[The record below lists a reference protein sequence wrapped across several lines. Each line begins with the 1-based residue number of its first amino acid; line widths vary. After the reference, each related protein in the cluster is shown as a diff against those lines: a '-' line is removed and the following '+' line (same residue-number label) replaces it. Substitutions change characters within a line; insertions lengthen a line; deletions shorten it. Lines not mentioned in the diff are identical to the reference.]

1 MLNSTTL
8 ASGYAGRDPKEG
20 LAIEAFKVC
29 IKIFV
34 KKKWRFFFVLRNENE
49 KELG

>member
-1 MLNSTTL
+1 MRRWRKSK
-8 ASGYAGRDPKEG
+8 SDYADRNLQGG

-29 IKIFV
+29 IEIFV
-34 KKKWRFFFVLRNENE
+34 KKKRRFFFVLRNENE